1 MKCLKTIHSVQSEYV
16 YLCVLVH
23 IDSEHLKYS
32 YGDYSVTVQCCLRES
47 VIQSTLGINY
57 HF

>member
-16 YLCVLVH
+16 SMCMSKNK
-23 IDSEHLKYS
+23 SEHLKYS
-32 YGDYSVTVQCCLRES
+32 YDDYSVTVQCCLCES